1 MYKKVTHT
9 IVEEHF
15 DHPMAAQLAKDIN
28 KSSWKAPLRYYSD
41 GTQVSSNLPESY
53 RVSATENR
61 CDNCVKFNPA
71 TGICSRWAALV
82 RPEYV
87 CDSWTAI

>member
-61 CDNCVKFNPA
+61 CDNCVKFNSA

-87 CDSWTAI
+87 CDSWTPI